1 MAAAAGYNV
10 VDNVSKKVTMLII
23 GTQDKTKLKGYD
35 KSTKHRKAEAL
46 IAKGAEI
53 EIFSENDFLN
63 FIGAAGS

>member
-1 MAAAAGYNV
+1 MAATAGCNV
-10 VDNVSKKVTMLII
+10 VDNISKKVTMLVT

-35 KSTKHRKAEAL
+35 KSTKHRKADAL
-46 IAKGAEI
+46 IAKCVEI

>member
-1 MAAAAGYNV
+1 MAAAAGCNV
-10 VDNVSKKVTMLII
+10 VDNVSKKVTILII

-35 KSTKHRKAEAL
+35 KSTKHRKAETL